1 MSKKEST
8 IESSEKEP
16 RISCSRYYMKD
27 ILENDMDALK
37 KTLTVRLQELNL
49 DHDQID
55 IIIERILAGDKDT
68 VKLLLRRHR
77 KQLMDI
83 LHESGKRVDD
93 LDLLMYQIEK
103 NKLSTGKFPD
113 IKKERK
119 R

>member
-1 MSKKEST
+1 
-8 IESSEKEP
+8 
-16 RISCSRYYMKD
+16 MKD

-37 KTLTVRLQELNL
+37 RTLTVRLQELNL
-49 DHDQID
+49 DHDQIE
-55 IIIERILAGDKDT
+55 IITERIFSGDKDT

-77 KQLMDI
+77 KKLMDI

-113 IKKERK
+113 IKKERTM
-119 R
+119 

>member
-1 MSKKEST
+1 MKE
-8 IESSEKEP
+8 
-16 RISCSRYYMKD
+16 

-49 DHDQID
+49 AHDQIEV
-55 IIIERILAGDKDT
+55 INERVLAGDKDT

-77 KQLMDI
+77 KKLMDI

-103 NKLSTGKFPD
+103 NKLSPGKFPD

-119 R
+119 M